1 MTRTEF
7 IIATTI
13 ILSAA
18 FLLGWLA
25 CWLLGRLTRPADPGA
40 LSRMARDLNRAEN
53 ERDLANLTLRNRE
66 SELTARLAA
75 SETELQTT
83 LEVLRESATEVE
95 ELRAYIERKLSR
107 R

>member
-13 ILSAA
+13 ILFAA

-25 CWLLGRLTRPADPGA
+25 CWLLGRLNRPADPGA
-40 LSRMARDLNRAEN
+40 LGRMARELNRAEK
-53 ERDLANLTLRNRE
+53 ERDLASLTLRNRE
-66 SELTARLAA
+66 SELSARLAS
-75 SETELQTT
+75 SESELQST

-95 ELRAYIERKLSR
+95 ELRAYIDRNLTR